1 MRYSDKL
8 NGYWEK
14 ERRYYFEF
22 RDGRG
27 ILREYRRKVMIDTEI
42 SYDAERLESGARTEI
57 SLADTTWARDAFGG
71 AMTRVKTLAYE
82 NGRLFFATGYVS
94 EEDDRNEYV
103 LEKVDHGPFDHIRIR
118 DDEFLPRL
126 AGVWKAWGRSKEFGN
141 ELFIDEKERKII
153 CLGRGLGAFHVV
165 SYAYAPE
172 RVYIV
177 PEDLTED
184 SFGSY
189 TRFEVKPDMLTTT
202 EMVFDMSMPL
212 TVFAREEM
220 LDKIEIPEAAK
231 QAPRSVMMCPP
242 PGPPMGG
249 MMGGGMMGPL
259 GMQMMRKLSKSYN
272 FCTNCGAKL
281 ESPLN
286 FCPECGAKI
295 GTL

>member
-1 MRYSDKL
+1 MRYSEKL

-27 ILREYRRKVMIDTEI
+27 IFREYRRKIMLDTEI

-57 SLADTTWARDAFGG
+57 SLADATWDRDAFGG
-71 AMTRVKTLAYE
+71 AMTRVKELAYE
-82 NGRLFFATGYVS
+82 NGRLIFATGYVS
-94 EEDDRNEYV
+94 EAGSRSEYV

-118 DDEFLPRL
+118 DDEYLPRL
-126 AGVWKAWGRSKEFGN
+126 AGVWKAWGRSKEIGD

-165 SYAYAPE
+165 SYALAPE

-177 PEDLTED
+177 PEDLTEE

-202 EMVFDMSMPL
+202 EKVFDMSMPL
-212 TVFAREEM
+212 TVFAREDM
-220 LDKIEIPEAAK
+220 LDKIEIPDAAK
-231 QAPRSVMMCPP
+231 QPAGSVMMCP

-249 MMGGGMMGPL
+249 GMGMGMMGPV
-259 GMQMMRKLSKSYN
+259 GMQMVQKLSKPYN
-272 FCTNCGAKL
+272 FCANCGKQL
-281 ESPLN
+281 ETPLH

>member
-27 ILREYRRKVMIDTEI
+27 IFREYRRKIMLDTEI

-57 SLADTTWARDAFGG
+57 SLADATWDRDAFGG
-71 AMTRVKTLAYE
+71 AMTRVKELAYE
-82 NGRLFFATGYVS
+82 NGRLIFATGYVS
-94 EEDDRNEYV
+94 EADSRNEYV
-103 LEKVDHGPFDHIRIR
+103 LEKVNHGPFDHIRIR
-118 DDEFLPRL
+118 DDEYLPRL
-126 AGVWKAWGRSKEFGN
+126 AGVWKAWGRSGEMGD

-165 SYAYAPE
+165 SYALAPE

-177 PEDLTED
+177 PEDLTEE
-184 SFGSY
+184 SFSSY

-202 EMVFDMSMPL
+202 EKVFDMSMPL
-212 TVFAREEM
+212 TVFAREDM
-220 LDKIEIPEAAK
+220 LDKIEIPDAAK
-231 QAPRSVMMCPP
+231 QPARSVMMCS

-249 MMGGGMMGPL
+249 GMGMGMMGPL
-259 GMQMMRKLSKSYN
+259 GMQMMRKLSKPYN
-272 FCTNCGAKL
+272 FCANCGKKL
-281 ESPLN
+281 ENPLN

-295 GTL
+295 GVL

>member
-27 ILREYRRKVMIDTEI
+27 IFREYRRKIMLDTEI

-57 SLADTTWARDAFGG
+57 SLADTTWDRDAFGG
-71 AMTRVKTLAYE
+71 EMTRVKELAYE
-82 NGRLFFATGYVS
+82 NGRLLFVTGYVS
-94 EEDDRNEYV
+94 EADSRSEYV

-118 DDEFLPRL
+118 DDEYLPRL
-126 AGVWKAWGRSKEFGN
+126 AGVWKAWGRSKEIGD
-141 ELFIDEKERKII
+141 ELFIDAKERKII

-165 SYAYAPE
+165 SYALAPE

-177 PEDLTED
+177 PEDLTEE
-184 SFGSY
+184 SFSSY

-202 EMVFDMSMPL
+202 EKVFDMSMPL
-212 TVFAREEM
+212 TVFAREDM
-220 LDKIEIPEAAK
+220 LDKIEIPDAAK
-231 QAPRSVMMCPP
+231 QPARSVMMCPP
-242 PGPPMGG
+242 GPPMGG
-249 MMGGGMMGPL
+249 IGIGMMGPL
-259 GMQMMRKLSKSYN
+259 GMRMVKKPEKPYN
-272 FCTNCGAKL
+272 FCANCGKKL
-281 ESPLN
+281 ETPLN

-295 GTL
+295 EKL